1 LVISIPNSLV
11 PSINEITTINR
22 QILNFWKESDGWAPQ
37 TAAQLLFVSR
47 LDWQVSLSEALEI
60 WSDKLSV
67 GLTDG
72 QLILAW
78 ANLGALV
85 EGSMKLLLVVYYEN
99 YIIDT
104 ENIKKAGAYNNK
116 KNAPKSP
123 DSLQLEQ
130 LKIYFREQKLL
141 TANELLLVEKVQKN
155 RNILH
160 AFQDATL
167 DSSNDF
173 IAAVYEYLS
182 FLKGI
187 NSRLP
192 YPSNY

>member
-1 LVISIPNSLV
+1 VISIPNSLV